1 MKCLPAS
8 KLPQANGV
16 ALHDWHAEI
25 LAIRSFNRFI
35 LDECS
40 RLARDESSESDFL
53 RRRTQEELTPVSNK
67 PWCRQPFAWRE
78 ELTLHMYCS
87 EAPCG
92 DASMELIMSSQDDAT
107 PWETPPSTISPS
119 SAPSVALSPT
129 TVPNNN
135 PTINTTAAAAASS
148 DNRAPQQQYQQQQ
161 LLGRGFFS
169 QLGIVRRKPARA
181 DAPPSLSKSCS
192 DKIALRQCASLLS
205 SLASLFVS
213 PTGCYLDTLVLPAS
227 QYSAAA
233 CRRCFSAEEPDG
245 RMAGLFD
252 EDEEKE
258 IEGGGRRIK
267 KDWRGTGYGFYP
279 LQVEVTEREFE
290 FSRRGIRGA
299 NADYGRDEE
308 IKVVASN
315 LAVARTAGGAVEE
328 GLIGGVLQG
337 RKGFDVK
344 GASLTSRRKMWAAAV
359 AVAGALG
366 DKDISE
372 ALAMGSYEKIK
383 GGTLLEGRR
392 RVKEDVRGKA
402 LKGWLRNTGDEDF
415 GL

>member
-8 KLPQANGV
+8 KINQANGV

-53 RRRTQEELTPVSNK
+53 RRRTQEELNPVSNK

-107 PWETPPSTISPS
+107 PWETLPSTLSPS
-119 SAPSVALSPT
+119 PAPSIALSPT
-129 TVPNNN
+129 SVPKNNSA
-135 PTINTTAAAAASS
+135 TNTTAAAAASS
-148 DNRAPQQQYQQQQ
+148 DNGAPQQQYQQQQ

-227 QYSAAA
+227 QYSAVA

-245 RMAGLFD
+245 RMAGLR
-252 EDEEKE
+252 K
-258 IEGGGRRIK
+258 R
-267 KDWRGTGYGFYP
+267 DWRGTGYGFYP

-299 NADYGRDEE
+299 KADYGGNEE

-315 LAVARTAGGAVEE
+315 LAVAKTAGGAVEE

-366 DKDISE
+366 NKDISE
-372 ALAMGSYEKIK
+372 ALAMGSYEKVK
-383 GGTLLEGRR
+383 GGVLLEGRR